1 MPPINEMTF
10 DEFEEFY
17 EDEQDIENEDESE
30 VHADEIN
37 GFAARHNQESR
48 SLQSHFGSFS

>member
-17 EDEQDIENEDESE
+17 EDEQDIENEDGSE

-37 GFAARHNQESR
+37 GFASRHNQESR